1 MKNDKNERRRM
12 LENFESNME
21 EYRNNIYGEN
31 IGRTIT
37 ILNFIMICID
47 NIEIASRIRNII
59 HRPENEMELELA
71 KLYVKAFSEYYDLK
85 EKLLM
90 EKEREITVENN
101 PAIEPL
107 INIVN
112 QLKSGKSLDAIE
124 EPESIKGQEGKYTYL
139 FLLSLNNQ
147 TIKDYIQN
155 KTGMELNNQDRAE
168 ETKILIDKICLLP
181 MFYKGI
187 PKSVI
192 DKEIITDMKE
202 YVNQFHFCC
211 EQEKPYRKA
220 MKFAKEEVVPALDD
234 ARQKVLSLWK
244 NRKKK

>member
-1 MKNDKNERRRM
+1 MKKDKNERRKL
-12 LENFESNME
+12 LEKFESNME
-21 EYRNNIYGEN
+21 EYGNYINGEN
-31 IGRTIT
+31 IGRTLT

-47 NIEIASRIRNII
+47 NIEIARKIREII
-59 HRPENEMELELA
+59 YRPSNEMELELA
-71 KLYVKAFSEYYDLK
+71 RLYIQAFTEYYDLK
-85 EKLLM
+85 GKLLM

-101 PAIEPL
+101 QAIEPL

-112 QLKSGKSLDAIE
+112 QLKSGKQLDMIE
-124 EPESIKGQEGKYTYL
+124 EPEIIKGQEGKYTYL
-139 FLLSLNNQ
+139 FLLSLNSQ
-147 TIKDYIQN
+147 TVKDYIQN
-155 KTGMELNNQDRAE
+155 ETGMELNNQDRAE

>member
-1 MKNDKNERRRM
+1 MKNDKKERRI
-12 LENFESNME
+12 LENFESSME
-21 EYRNNIYGEN
+21 EYRNDIYGEN

-101 PAIEPL
+101 QAIEPL

-112 QLKSGKSLDAIE
+112 QLKSGKQLDMIE
-124 EPESIKGQEGKYTYL
+124 EPEAIKGQEGKYTYL
-139 FLLSLNNQ
+139 FLLSLNSQ
-147 TIKDYIQN
+147 TVKDYIQN
-155 KTGMELNNQDRAE
+155 ETGMELNNQDRAE

-181 MFYKGI
+181 LFYKGI

-192 DKEIITDMKE
+192 DKEIIEGMKE
-202 YVNQFHFCC
+202 YVNQFHYCC
-211 EQEKPYRKA
+211 EQEKFYRKA
-220 MKFAKEEVVPALDD
+220 MKFAKEEVVPAIDE
-234 ARQKVLSLWK
+234 ARQKVLTLWK
-244 NRKKK
+244 KRKKK